1 MVNTNRNKEIRGD
14 KNMWKKM
21 LKKTILLSILIII
34 YIYIIA
40 IDAIPNQIVIFEGEN
55 IKVNSMMGLGVK
67 EEEPVATNMRNNKYN
82 QNKKIKIKF
91 I

>member
-21 LKKTILLSILIII
+21 LKKTTLLSILIII

-67 EEEPVATNMRNNKYN
+67 EEELVATNMRNNKYN

>member
-1 MVNTNRNKEIRGD
+1 
-14 KNMWKKM
+14 MWKKI

-40 IDAIPNQIVIFEGEN
+40 IDAIPNQIVIFEGES
-55 IKVNSMMGLGVK
+55 IKVNSMMGLRIK

-82 QNKKIKIKF
+82 QNKNIKIKF
-91 I
+91 IW